1 MRKIILDFSKKINT
15 LIINENTEITGLFLG
30 INKLR
35 SENTPTILFSK
46 GNLILDIKIKA
57 VMRDQSSFIFSPTLK
72 VTNLQKGINAI
83 IKIQVLNISQDTSVS
98 STPAMEIR
106 QPDISASHALAIS
119 TFDNNQLDYL
129 SSRGLTKEQAEEVLI
144 NSFIS
149 DIISDI
155 N

>member
-1 MRKIILDFSKKINT
+1 
-15 LIINENTEITGLFLG
+15 
-30 INKLR
+30 
-35 SENTPTILFSK
+35 
-46 GNLILDIKIKA
+46 
-57 VMRDQSSFIFSPTLK
+57 MRDQSSFIFSPTLK

-83 IKIQVLNISQDTSVS
+83 IKIQVLNISQDTTVS
-98 STPAMEIR
+98 STPAMEIS
-106 QPDISASHALAIS
+106 QPDISASHALVIS

-149 DIISDI
+149 DIINDI